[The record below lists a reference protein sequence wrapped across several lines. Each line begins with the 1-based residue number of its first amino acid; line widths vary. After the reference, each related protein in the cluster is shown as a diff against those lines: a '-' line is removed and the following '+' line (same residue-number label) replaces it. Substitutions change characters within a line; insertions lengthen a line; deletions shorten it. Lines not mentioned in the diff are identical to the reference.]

1 MGAYQPI
8 RRFVSGLRFGVD
20 RFRYPFS
27 MPEDVGHD
35 LGLDITNRL
44 DFDSFFK
51 LLSSSAC
58 LPRNLRRY
66 MAREDVEQMFRRPFR
81 VDRFRDKTR
90 FAYYFKQGWVE
101 FELRFDEHNQLR
113 RLFLQSCHL
122 PQGGPLEIRLLK
134 GHH

>member
-1 MGAYQPI
+1 MVAYQPI
-8 RRFVSGLRFGVD
+8 RRLFCSLRSGVD

-27 MPEDVGHD
+27 MPEDIGHD

-44 DFDSFFK
+44 DFDTF
-51 LLSSSAC
+51 LQILSSSAC

-66 MAREDVEQMFRRPFR
+66 MSREEVEDIFSHAFRT
-81 VDRFRDKTR
+81 DRFRDKTR

-101 FELRFDEHNQLR
+101 FELKFDERNQLR

-122 PQGGPLEIRLLK
+122 PQEGVLEIPLSR
-134 GHH
+134 GR